1 MMYFSKNNIFKATAL
16 LENLSKSYL
25 KDLGFFF
32 LKKKKDM
39 AILNTYAPNTGIP
52 NFIKQILLNEKS
64 QVNSNTAIVGGFNV
78 HSYH

>member
-16 LENLSKSYL
+16 LENLSKFYL
-25 KDLGFFF
+25 KDLVFFF
-32 LKKKKDM
+32 KKKDM

-52 NFIKQILLNEKS
+52 NFMKQILLNEKS

>member
-1 MMYFSKNNIFKATAL
+1 MYFSKNNIFKATAL

-25 KDLGFFF
+25 KDLVFFF
-32 LKKKKDM
+32 FKKKDM
-39 AILNTYAPNTGIP
+39 AILNTCAPNTGIP

-64 QVNSNTAIVGGFNV
+64 QVNSNTAIVGDFNA

>member
-1 MMYFSKNNIFKATAL
+1 
-16 LENLSKSYL
+16 
-25 KDLGFFF
+25 
-32 LKKKKDM
+32 M